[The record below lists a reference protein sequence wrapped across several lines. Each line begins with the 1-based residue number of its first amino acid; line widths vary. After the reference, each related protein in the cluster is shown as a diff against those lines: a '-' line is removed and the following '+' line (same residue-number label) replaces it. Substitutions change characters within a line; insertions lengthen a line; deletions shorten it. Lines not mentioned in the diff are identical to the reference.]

1 MNPSPEPV
9 PDQSPLE
16 ACGACGTVLDL
27 AELLPLT
34 VVECPGCKSA
44 ITVLQR
50 FGQYRLDGL
59 LGTGGMGAVY
69 KAFDVA
75 LQRHLALKILQ
86 RTWSHDAQLTAQFEK
101 EAALTAR
108 VNHPNVVRVYSTGK
122 AHGMFY
128 IAMELVDRGSL
139 DSEIEQ
145 KGRLPEV
152 EVLQIGV
159 QVAEGL
165 EAATRA
171 GLIHRDIKPGNI
183 LFSENRRAKIVDFGL
198 ALQSNQ
204 TEAALGEIWGT
215 PFYVSPET
223 LASKPEDFRSD
234 MYALGSSLWHA
245 LTGSPPYPSTSTS
258 VHELLHLKKKPV
270 DLGTAFAGVHPRTV
284 AVLNCTIAP
293 EPGDRFP
300 DYATLAAELRAAL
313 ACLRPEDPPVPSRKH
328 TPPSVGRRAGAL
340 ILGVCVL
347 GAGVLWWVKKRGGE
361 TEVQRAA
368 RAESALL
375 SDEER
380 LARACAL
387 IAHPGQMDPALRR
400 LELISRSPDLRQDL
414 QVWSAVALGTG
425 YALRGEPARQASA
438 LEGLPEELAPPLR
451 SFVQRL
457 KTAAS
462 VSRTTSGDSSLA
474 PEEQAV
480 FLLWQA
486 LSKIAQDSPEAGL
499 PLLHKASAF
508 RVSGSPLSAIELLS
522 VVPALARDVSAL
534 LSMEGEF
541 RTPGRPNATAA
552 RIQQAESLQAAT
564 HPVLARSKR
573 MSALLQSAKKEAPQQ
588 TSDAPQKIPGSEPA
602 PASAAP
608 VPSQPQPQPPPP
620 PQKTATKTATP
631 PALDPALADD
641 LSAKVPLQILGF
653 QFKGAREKASTVAAQ
668 TEPIRIQKTLVLR
681 QADEVEALFRWC
693 LQQINV
699 GGTLPSPIMRN
710 GATFKSDPIRA
721 DERTLFVKPDPTA
734 PAVPIAWQEISPL
747 FLVKML
753 QFRGSA
759 VQNPAQRAELL
770 WAAGSVHF
778 LLGSKKNAA
787 DFYEEAAKL
796 NPAYRAAIREL
807 PLQ

>member
-1 MNPSPEPV
+1 MNPSPEPA
-9 PDQSPLE
+9 PEQSPLE
-16 ACGACGTVLDL
+16 ACGSCGTVLDL

-34 VVECPGCKSA
+34 VVECPGCRNA

-86 RTWSHDAQLTAQFEK
+86 RTWSHDAQLTAQFER

-139 DSEIEQ
+139 DSEMEQ
-145 KGRLPEV
+145 KGRLPEA

-171 GLIHRDIKPGNI
+171 GLVHRDIKPGNI
-183 LFSENRRAKIVDFGL
+183 LFSENGRAKIVDFGL

-204 TEAALGEIWGT
+204 TETALGEIWGT

-245 LTGSPPYPSTSTS
+245 MTGSPPYSSTSTS

-270 DLGTAFAGVHPRTV
+270 DLGTAFTGLHPRTV
-284 AVLNCTIAP
+284 ATLNRTLAP

-313 ACLRPEDPPVPSRKH
+313 AGLQDKDQ
-328 TPPSVGRRAGAL
+328 PSVPKKHKPPGIGKKARVL
-340 ILGVCVL
+340 LLGLCVL
-347 GAGVLWWVKKRGGE
+347 GAGVLWWLKKRADE
-361 TEVQRAA
+361 TTEKPPAQS
-368 RAESALL
+368 EPALL

-387 IAHPGQMDPALRR
+387 IAHPLQMDPAIRR

-414 QVWSAVALGTG
+414 QVWTAVALGTG

-451 SFVQRL
+451 ALVQRL
-457 KTAAS
+457 KTAAT
-462 VSRTTSGDSSLA
+462 VSRTSTGDSSLA

-486 LSKIAQDSPEAGL
+486 LSRIAQDAPEGGL
-499 PLLHKASAF
+499 PMLHKASAF
-508 RVSGSPLSAIELLS
+508 PVSGSPLSAIELLS
-522 VVPALARDVSAL
+522 VVPALARDVGAL
-534 LSMEGEF
+534 LSMEEEF
-541 RTPGRPNATAA
+541 RTPGRPDTIAA
-552 RIQQAESLQAAT
+552 RIQRAEALQGAA
-564 HPVLARSKR
+564 HPFLARSKR
-573 MSALLQSAKKEAPQQ
+573 MSGLLQSAKAAPQPKA
-588 TSDAPQKIPGSEPA
+588 DAPKQIPSAEPA
-602 PASAAP
+602 P
-608 VPSQPQPQPPPP
+608 
-620 PQKTATKTATP
+620 TNTATP
-631 PALDPALADD
+631 PSALPPATPQTPPPEKTTLAPAPNPALAED

-653 QFKGAREKASTVAAQ
+653 QFKGAREKAASAQ
-668 TEPIRIQKTLVLR
+668 NEQLQFQKTLVLR
-681 QADEVEALFRWC
+681 QTDEVETLFRWC
-693 LQQINV
+693 LQQINL

-710 GATFKSDPIRA
+710 GAAFKSDPVRA

-747 FLVKML
+747 FLVKLL
-753 QFRGSA
+753 QVRGAA

-770 WAAGSVHF
+770 WAAGTVHY

-787 DFYEEAAKL
+787 DFYEEAAKF
-796 NPAYRAAIREL
+796 NTTYRALIREL

>member
-1 MNPSPEPV
+1 MNPSSEPA
-9 PDQSPLE
+9 PDQIPLE
-16 ACGACGTVLDL
+16 SCGSCGTVLDL

-34 VVECPGCKSA
+34 VVECPGCSNA

-75 LQRHLALKILQ
+75 LQRNLALKILQ
-86 RTWSHDAQLTAQFEK
+86 RTWSHDAQLTAQFER

-139 DSEIEQ
+139 DSALEQ
-145 KGRLPEV
+145 KGRLPEA

-183 LFSENRRAKIVDFGL
+183 LFSENGRAKIVDFGL
-198 ALQSNQ
+198 ALQANQ
-204 TEAALGEIWGT
+204 AESALGEIWGT

-270 DLGTAFAGVHPRTV
+270 DLETAFAGLHPRTV
-284 AVLNCTIAP
+284 ATLNRTLTP

-313 ACLRPEDPPVPSRKH
+313 AGLRNEAQPATSRTHKPSGIGKK
-328 TPPSVGRRAGAL
+328 AGAL
-340 ILGVCVL
+340 VLGVCVL
-347 GAGVLWWVKKRGGE
+347 GAGVLWWLNKHGGE
-361 TEVQRAA
+361 TAEQGAVQ
-368 RAESALL
+368 AEPALL

-438 LEGLPEELAPPLR
+438 LDGVPEELAPPLR
-451 SFVQRL
+451 TFVQRL
-457 KTAAS
+457 KTAATA
-462 VSRTTSGDSSLA
+462 SRTSLGDSSLA

-486 LSKIAQDSPEAGL
+486 LSKISQEAPEGGL
-499 PLLHKASAF
+499 PLLQKASTF
-508 RVSGSPLSAIELLS
+508 PVSGSPLSAIELLS
-522 VVPALARDVSAL
+522 VVPALVRDVGAL
-534 LSMEGEF
+534 LSMEQEF
-541 RTPGRPNATAA
+541 RTPGRPNTTIA
-552 RIQQAESLQAAT
+552 RTQQAEALQAAM

-573 MSALLQSAKKEAPQQ
+573 MAALLQSAKTEAPQP
-588 TSDAPQKIPGSEPA
+588 TGDAPKKIAPSDPA
-602 PASAAP
+602 PES
-608 VPSQPQPQPPPP
+608 PSPPPPQPPPLP
-620 PQKTATKTATP
+620 PSQKTSP
-631 PALDPALADD
+631 PRAPNPASAED
-641 LSAKVPLQILGF
+641 LRAKVPLQILGF
-653 QFKGAREKASTVAAQ
+653 QFKSAREKATAVAPQ
-668 TEPIRIQKTLVLR
+668 NEQLQIQKTLVLR
-681 QADEVEALFRWC
+681 QADEVETLFRWC
-693 LQQINV
+693 LQQINL

-710 GATFKSDPIRA
+710 GTAFKSDPIRA

-734 PAVPIAWQEISPL
+734 PAVSISWQDISPL
-747 FLVKML
+747 FLVKLL
-753 QFRGSA
+753 QFRGTA

-770 WAAGSVHF
+770 WAAGTVHL

-796 NPAYRAAIREL
+796 NSTYRAAIREL